1 MQQSPGFT
9 WNIDELAHLKPVRIE
24 DSPVQQVHSPDL
36 ELETK
41 AQAAIDRFF
50 KQNQIIPSPWDA
62 RQKESKQPLP
72 MDTPNRLLN
81 DLNSTQE
88 LSKSTKDG
96 KTNERSIFR
105 NQSIFIAIVFSAWSQ
120 TVLSLPL
127 DLPLNVEEVLKPF
140 FTFTQ
145 VSIKVA
151 VEIKIF

>member
-24 DSPVQQVHSPDL
+24 ESPVQQVYSPDL

-62 RQKESKQPLP
+62 RQKEGKPL
-72 MDTPNRLLN
+72 DTPNRLSN

-96 KTNERSIFR
+96 KISERSTFR
-105 NQSIFIAIVFSAWSQ
+105 SINLSIFIATVFLAWSQ

-145 VSIKVA
+145 VSLKWMWR
-151 VEIKIF
+151 

>member
-24 DSPVQQVHSPDL
+24 ESPVQQVYSPDL

-62 RQKESKQPLP
+62 RQKESKPL
-72 MDTPNRLLN
+72 DTPNRPSK

-88 LSKSTKDG
+88 LSKPTKDG
-96 KTNERSIFR
+96 ETNERSIFR
-105 NQSIFIAIVFSAWSQ
+105 NQSIFIATTFLAWSQ

-145 VSIKVA
+145 VSL
-151 VEIKIF
+151 EWLWR